1 MIENLGVVETVTA
14 TVTRGNVARFT
25 IFDMLV
31 IPIMLIGLYF
41 LIRFVVGRNNKWT
54 RNI

>member
-1 MIENLGVVETVTA
+1 LIENLGVVETVTA
-14 TVTRGNVARFT
+14 TVTRGNVVRFT
-25 IFDMLV
+25 LFDMLV

-41 LIRFVVGRNNKWT
+41 AIRFITGRNNKWA